1 MKKHLYILY
10 EEIHQKDFFTNYI
23 RTEHDQR
30 QMNRKNMMII
40 AIVFLIAG
48 CTEQV
53 PEKDPNEFIITTAD
67 EVNIT
72 AVYKETNQATQAVLL
87 LHMLGKDKSD
97 YNNVSLY
104 LQQNGFSVLAID
116 FRGHGNSDL
125 DYTTFTDADWQN
137 LVVDVEASVDFLES
151 KGYERIGVVGASI
164 GANAGF
170 KQAVQDTRIDSL
182 VLLSAGESYHGIN
195 ITGIAP
201 YYDRPVLI
209 VAAMDDKEAAV
220 AATRI
225 YNALETPYS
234 DLKMYPTG
242 GHGTEILQNQDGLA
256 ATIVTWLQ
264 GTY

>member
-1 MKKHLYILY
+1 MKIW
-10 EEIHQKDFFTNYI
+10 
-23 RTEHDQR
+23 
-30 QMNRKNMMII
+30 II
-40 AIVFLIAG
+40 SLCLLLVFLSS
-48 CTEQV
+48 CEEQ
-53 PEKDPNEFIITTAD
+53 EQQKDPNEFIITTAD

-72 AVYKETNQATQAVLL
+72 AIYKETNQATQAVLL

-151 KGYERIGVVGASI
+151 KGYKRIGVVGASI
-164 GANAGF
+164 GANAGL

-182 VLLSAGESYHGIN
+182 VLLSAGEEYHGIN
-195 ITGIAP
+195 VTAIAP
-201 YYDRPVLI
+201 YYDRPVMI

-225 YNALETPYS
+225 YNAIENPYT

-242 GHGTEILQNQDGLA
+242 GHGTEMLKNQEGLA

>member
-1 MKKHLYILY
+1 MSMNKNIWIICIFFIIL
-10 EEIHQKDFFTNYI
+10 
-23 RTEHDQR
+23 
-30 QMNRKNMMII
+30 
-40 AIVFLIAG
+40 LLAG
-48 CTEQV
+48 CTEQ
-53 PEKDPNEFIITTAD
+53 PTEKDPNEFIITTAD

-72 AVYKETNQATQAVLL
+72 AVYSETNQATQAVLL
-87 LHMLGKDKSD
+87 LHMLGKDKND
-97 YNNVSLY
+97 YNNLSLY
-104 LQQNGFSVLAID
+104 LQQNSFSVLAID

-125 DYTTFTDADWQN
+125 DYTKFTDEDWQN
-137 LVVDVEASVDFLES
+137 LVVDVEAGVDFLES
-151 KGYERIGVVGASI
+151 KGYKRIAIVGASI

-182 VLLSAGESYHGIN
+182 VLLSAGESYQGIN
-195 ITGIAP
+195 ITGIAL

-225 YNALETPYS
+225 YNALENPYI

-242 GHGTEILQNQDGLA
+242 GHGTEMLQNQEGLA